1 MCLCV
6 YPISSVFYE
15 GLRSS
20 SSRPS
25 LLRRLV
31 IHSRGAHPTTTT
43 RLLFFLFF
51 SLCVQIEE
59 RKKSQ
64 RERERER
71 RGRSIFFLLFIHLFM
86 YTKYAPAF
94 LLDAG
99 GRVGYYNV
107 SVSASF
113 SLSLCLCVAF
123 HFNSRWLGFCV
134 GRFRRFNATSLFIAN
149 GRWLNL
155 IIPLFSF
162 FLLPFTKGERI
173 EEEERRRRRG
183 KDYSNWK
190 KSTFFFFCH
199 EKFRSSTL
207 GGGYGGVHNRVVQYI
222 VYL

>member
-1 MCLCV
+1 MMMMCVPHFFRVLWRA
-6 YPISSVFYE
+6 SFFFF
-15 GLRSS
+15 L
-20 SSRPS
+20 SRPS

-43 RLLFFLFF
+43 RLFFFLFF
-51 SLCVQIEE
+51 SLCVQIEA
-59 RKKSQ
+59 
-64 RERERER
+64 REREG
-71 RGRSIFFLLFIHLFM
+71 GRSIFFPLFIHLFM
-86 YTKYAPAF
+86 YTKYAPVFCWMPAEE
-94 LLDAG
+94 L
-99 GRVGYYNV
+99 VYYNV